1 METLLQDIRYGWRML
16 AKSPGFA
23 AIAVITLALGIGANT
38 AIVSVID
45 AMLFHALPYR
55 APAGLVHLW
64 ETRPQREFTQMEA
77 SYPNLEEWRR
87 SNHVFSDLAGYTGM
101 NLSLT
106 GHGTPQRLFAGRV
119 TANFFDVLGVSPFLG
134 RGFRPGEDAPNAAR
148 IALLTYGLWQQQFG
162 GDTGVV
168 GRPLTLNGE
177 PYTIVGVLPPEFQFA
192 KRGNAQ
198 LWVPL
203 NPNPDEISRRTRHW
217 ENVIGRL
224 RPGVTI
230 EQAQAEMTHLAQRL
244 AAEYPDAS
252 AGGGI
257 RVVPL
262 QEEIVGPVRP
272 VLMALLGAVG
282 LVLLI
287 ACVNVANLLLA
298 RAQSRQ
304 KEIAVRLALGA
315 TRGRLLRQ
323 VLTESLLLALLGGGL
338 GLIAARWG
346 VQVILARISGQIL
359 TQAPYLRASSLNVGV
374 LAFTLAISLVTGIV
388 FGIVPALQA
397 TGLSLQTS
405 LTTGVRTT
413 GGAAHHRLRN
423 GLVVGEIALSLVLLT
438 GAGLLMKSLVRLLQ
452 VDLGFQAEN
461 LLTAEISAPPARY
474 SDRQHNQ
481 NLVRQL
487 LDQVQGLPGVRASA
501 LIDITPLKGGDTLSF
516 TVQGRP
522 APPPGLNPEANT
534 RDVSSSYFQVMEI
547 PLLRGRFF
555 TDQDRADSPPV
566 LVINQTLAE
575 KIFPGQDAVGKRLVF
590 SFRTPPL
597 VAEIVGVVGDEKLG
611 ALDQKATPVLYSP
624 TLQSND
630 TDLTL
635 VVRSDLDP
643 PNLTAGI
650 RTEVAGIDPDVV
662 VNSAVTVKKI
672 IADSPAVFL
681 RRFPALLIGAFA
693 GLAVLLSTIGI
704 YGVLSY
710 LVAQRTREIG
720 VRMALGARPAQILR
734 MLLNHGLGL
743 GAIGIAL
750 GLLAAMGAAHGLAG
764 LLFGV
769 KPDDPAVFGS
779 VAALIAAVVLA
790 ACLVPARRAAKVD
803 PMVTLRYE

>member
-1 METLLQDIRYGWRML
+1 
-16 AKSPGFA
+16 
-23 AIAVITLALGIGANT
+23 
-38 AIVSVID
+38 
-45 AMLFHALPYR
+45 
-55 APAGLVHLW
+55 
-64 ETRPQREFTQMEA
+64 
-77 SYPNLEEWRR
+77 
-87 SNHVFSDLAGYTGM
+87 
-101 NLSLT
+101 
-106 GHGTPQRLFAGRV
+106 
-119 TANFFDVLGVSPFLG
+119 
-134 RGFRPGEDAPNAAR
+134 
-148 IALLTYGLWQQQFG
+148 
-162 GDTGVV
+162 
-168 GRPLTLNGE
+168 
-177 PYTIVGVLPPEFQFA
+177 
-192 KRGNAQ
+192 
-198 LWVPL
+198 
-203 NPNPDEISRRTRHW
+203 
-217 ENVIGRL
+217 
-224 RPGVTI
+224 
-230 EQAQAEMTHLAQRL
+230 
-244 AAEYPDAS
+244 
-252 AGGGI
+252 
-257 RVVPL
+257 
-262 QEEIVGPVRP
+262 
-272 VLMALLGAVG
+272 
-282 LVLLI
+282 
-287 ACVNVANLLLA
+287 
-298 RAQSRQ
+298 
-304 KEIAVRLALGA
+304 
-315 TRGRLLRQ
+315 
-323 VLTESLLLALLGGGL
+323 
-338 GLIAARWG
+338 
-346 VQVILARISGQIL
+346 
-359 TQAPYLRASSLNVGV
+359 
-374 LAFTLAISLVTGIV
+374 
-388 FGIVPALQA
+388 
-397 TGLSLQTS
+397 
-405 LTTGVRTT
+405 
-413 GGAAHHRLRN
+413 
-423 GLVVGEIALSLVLLT
+423 
-438 GAGLLMKSLVRLLQ
+438 
-452 VDLGFQAEN
+452 
-461 LLTAEISAPPARY
+461 
-474 SDRQHNQ
+474 
-481 NLVRQL
+481 
-487 LDQVQGLPGVRASA
+487 VQGLPGVRASA

-769 KPDDPAVFGS
+769 KPDDPAVFGA